1 MCVGQRTNTGRGQLM
16 SFREKKSQNID
27 RFFNYES
34 KKNQIQKTSK
44 RKWKSRKSG
53 EQRFDTNEMRLAKN
67 DVDLEMEEE
76 EKNDIREREKER

>member
-1 MCVGQRTNTGRGQLM
+1 M

-76 EKNDIREREKER
+76 EKNDIREREKERWPEWGRKNFH